1 MKEFIFK
8 IFKLKQKYLYLLIT
22 LFFFIIAY
30 HHLSSGFRMS
40 SDSIK
45 FSRYADNLIKFNFD
59 LYEFFFTL
67 PIFLIA
73 LCKILFVDNW
83 QYIFLLLNL
92 ILVFFSMIIF
102 AKTLL
107 IIGVRSSLILI
118 TLPLILISVD
128 MLTWPRYILSDMNYA
143 FLVILI
149 TYFMAKG
156 LVEGKFNY
164 LVIFLTLFLILITRP
179 TSISVIFAIVF
190 FITISKQLLFLKPR
204 MILLFTLILFILV
217 PLIFGILYYFIK
229 FQYVEVTQLE
239 WLHTSLYPIGMV
251 EVGMIIHD
259 RPETWVDAPSNYK
272 DVAHIYFLRLVN
284 FFNPYATTFSKIH
297 NILNILQIFLIFT
310 SISIWSFFGGNS
322 KIQDKIFTLIII
334 LSISVAAFHSFTLID
349 YDWRYRFPII
359 LPMLMLFPISLEI
372 ILKKYKL

>member
-1 MKEFIFK
+1 MKVSIFK

-30 HHLSSGFRMS
+30 HHLSSGFQMS
-40 SDSIK
+40 SDSNK
-45 FSRYADNLIKFNFD
+45 FSSFADNLIKFNFD
-59 LYEFFFTL
+59 LYDFFFTL

-92 ILVFFSMIIF
+92 TLVFFSMIIF

-190 FITISKQLLFLKPR
+190 FITISKYSFFLNPR
-204 MILLFTLILFILV
+204 MILLLIITLFISV

-229 FQYVEVTQLE
+229 FQYIEITHLE
-239 WLHTSLYPIGMV
+239 WLSTSLYPIGMV